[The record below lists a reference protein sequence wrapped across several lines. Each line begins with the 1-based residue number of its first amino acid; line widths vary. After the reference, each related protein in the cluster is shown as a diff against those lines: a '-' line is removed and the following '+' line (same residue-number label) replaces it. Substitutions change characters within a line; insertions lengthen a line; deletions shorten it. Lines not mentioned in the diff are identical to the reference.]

1 MKQANKHKSGATSR
15 FGTLG
20 AGFRAWFLAACG
32 LQLSVCAAAQG
43 VLSLDSCRAMALRN
57 NKQLSIAQLKQ
68 DIARDVRKAA
78 RTKYLPHID
87 VMGGYEFTSKE
98 ISILN
103 DEQKGAL
110 GGLGTTAAGNIGNT
124 MSSVISELAGQG
136 VITQQT
142 ANSLGNIANKLSPSI
157 EQAGNAMGKT
167 ISDAFR
173 TDTRNMLIK
182 PISSL
187 S

>member
-1 MKQANKHKSGATSR
+1 MKHGMLNNNLVARLVGGR
-15 FGTLG
+15 CRCGVL
-20 AGFRAWFLAACG
+20 LLLVAAV
-32 LQLSVCAAAQG
+32 LPAKAQQ

-57 NKQLSIAQLKQ
+57 NKQLNIAKLKQ
-68 DIARDVRKAA
+68 DVARDTRKAA
-78 RTKYLPHID
+78 RTKYLPHVD
-87 VMGGYEFTSKE
+87 VLGGYEFMSRE

-124 MSSVISELAGQG
+124 MSSVISELVGQG

-173 TDTRNMLIK
+173 TDTRNIFTA
-182 PISSL
+182 
-187 S
+187 